1 MEEYV
6 SEKVLGRAIPQGH
19 PIRFAHRT
27 LRFSAED
34 GLRCSPR
41 PFGRGRLQ
49 VNRYV
54 PLRDQEPPVLG
65 GGR

>member
-6 SEKVLGRAIPQGH
+6 SEKERARAIPQGH

-49 VNRYV
+49 VNRYA
-54 PLRDQEPPVLG
+54 QERAKRPPVLG
-65 GGR
+65 GQD